1 MTTTNT
7 TTSFA
12 TIDSAKFI
20 IGAGIAGA
28 TAILNTV
35 NVTAEKLS
43 RDTKFGN
50 ELQTSINTH
59 GVVAGGISTGKEL
72 SYKMI
77 DSLSEALAAGKEKKT
92 PSIDEL

>member
-1 MTTTNT
+1 MNTTTNNN
-7 TTSFA
+7 FA

-43 RDTKFGN
+43 RDTKFGS
-50 ELQTSINTH
+50 ELQDSITNH
-59 GVVAGGISTGKEL
+59 GVVAGGISVGKEL

-92 PSIDEL
+92 PSLDEI

>member
-1 MTTTNT
+1 MNTTTNNN
-7 TTSFA
+7 FA

-43 RDTKFGN
+43 RDTKFGS
-50 ELQTSINTH
+50 ELQDSITNH
-59 GVVAGGISTGKEL
+59 GVVAGGIATGKEL

>member
-7 TTSFA
+7 NTFA
-12 TIDSAKFI
+12 TVDSVKFLL
-20 IGAGIAGA
+20 GAGIAGA

-43 RDTKFGN
+43 KDTKFGS
-50 ELQTSINTH
+50 ELQLSINTH